1 MRRINWK
8 TVSTLVTM
16 AALVGCQETMVA
28 PIAPDNAPTSIRLAP
43 EGRPS
48 LSLSGGNTDNSESD
62 FTVGAKG
69 GLFYVGN
76 HAVFFPAGSIC
87 DPSASGYSY
96 GVGSW
101 DQSCTPLKK
110 KISIHA
116 VTRTVD
122 GKAAIDFTPSLRFV
136 PSNNPARWVWLYMS
150 TPSAK
155 NEISA
160 QGLDKYNILYAPTLG
175 AAGIDESISDP
186 TLRTYVDT
194 RNGSSLRRIKHFSGY
209 AVHGF
214 TCSDDC
220 PASEQY

>member
-16 AALVGCQETMVA
+16 AALVGCQETVVA
-28 PIAPDNAPTSIRLAP
+28 PIAPDNAPASIRFAP
-43 EGRPS
+43 EGSPS
-48 LSLSGGNTDNSESD
+48 LSLSGGNNDNSESD

-87 DPSASGYSY
+87 DPAASGYSY
-96 GVGSW
+96 EGSW
-101 DQSCTPLKK
+101 DRSCTPLKK

-116 VTRTVD
+116 ITRTVN
-122 GKAAIDFTPSLRFV
+122 GKSAIDFTPSLRFV
-136 PSNNPARWVWLYMS
+136 PSNDPARWVWLYMS

-155 NEISA
+155 GEMRA
-160 QGLDKYNILYAPTLG
+160 QGLEKYNILYAPTLG
-175 AAGIDESISDP
+175 ARGIDEAATDA

-209 AVHGF
+209 LVHGF
-214 TCSDDC
+214 SCDADC
-220 PASEQY
+220 GSGDRY